1 MGLLPKGVDYFCL
14 ISSGFPFFVLFGA
27 FDVVTHL
34 LLLLSLFISPCFCV
48 CVFHFLSFP
57 LYVILG
63 VVKRNV
69 EILMILLLVFVS
81 WTNGWTNFIINS
93 LIKAERLGWCGFY
106 SFLCRDIF
114 CLSLLLITT
123 GLVFGLT
130 DCLRYGGRELN
141 IGKGVRMIT
150 CCRFCWNCR

>member
-14 ISSGFPFFVLFGA
+14 ISSGFPFFVPFGA
-27 FDVVTHL
+27 FDVITHLLL

-48 CVFHFLSFP
+48 CVFDFLGFP

-81 WTNGWTNFIINS
+81 
-93 LIKAERLGWCGFY
+93 
-106 SFLCRDIF
+106 
-114 CLSLLLITT
+114 
-123 GLVFGLT
+123 
-130 DCLRYGGRELN
+130 
-141 IGKGVRMIT
+141 
-150 CCRFCWNCR
+150 